1 MTAYAMGFFLV
12 MSFTVMVGIGA
23 VIFISFDAKPSANPK
38 APAKTT
44 TQRLYNIVRRINTE
58 TIETVDA
65 AGTVPKRK
73 PVGLRCPT

>member
-1 MTAYAMGFFLV
+1 MTAYAMGFIFV

-23 VIFISFDAKPSANPK
+23 VIFISFDAKASANPK

-58 TIETVDA
+58 TIETVDTT
-65 AGTVPKRK
+65 GTVQQWTRLPQ
-73 PVGLRCPT
+73 